1 MRGCRQTRL
10 LARRMAGDAATPLAE
25 HRCTYLAPP
34 GATSRPRLDLIE
46 TIEQSSLVGRGGA
59 GFPTAK
65 KLRAVAR
72 RSGPRVVLANGTE
85 GEPASQK
92 DQVLMSREPHLVLD
106 GAALAALAVGASEI
120 RVGIDR
126 SHTRAFEAMRTA
138 IGERQAAEPSSL
150 PIKLFGTPSRF
161 VTGEETA
168 LVQWMDGGPGVPTGA
183 PTRPFARGLGSAHT
197 RSKRRDFGSRDP
209 DRGVRSELVP
219 EPGHPGRTRHP
230 SRDNHGR
237 CQTAGSGRS
246 TRRHAAVGSPRAAG
260 RTDRDIVHGAGRRVL
275 RHVGLS
281 EGIRGL
287 LQPGWPGPTWCE
299 RRSGRHRGLACQR
312 LRFDRN
318 GRPLPGSP
326 LRAQVSA
333 DRACSVWPI
342 LLMVSGTSQRANPAT
357 ATRRR
362 RQDRRARTF
371 APSCAGPETSRDGA
385 RAGTRTELFGC

>member
-1 MRGCRQTRL
+1 MP
-10 LARRMAGDAATPLAE
+10 ATPLAE
-25 HRCTYLAPP
+25 HRCTYSAPP

-106 GAALAALAVGASEI
+106 GAALAALAVGASGI

-183 PTRPFARGLGSAHT
+183 PTRPFTHGVSGRPTLVQNVETLAHVT
-197 RSKRRDFGSRDP
+197 QI
-209 DRGVRSELVP
+209 RGVRSELVP

-230 SRDNHGR
+230 SRDNHGG

-246 TRRHAAVGSPRAAG
+246 TRRHAAVGSPRAGG
-260 RTDRDIVHGAGRRVL
+260 RTDRDVVRGAGRRVL

-318 GRPLPGSP
+318 GRRLHGFAAESAGQCGPCVFGLADIANGFGHFAAGKSGHCDTASP
-326 LRAQVSA
+326 
-333 DRACSVWPI
+333 
-342 LLMVSGTSQRANPAT
+342 
-357 ATRRR
+357 TR
-362 RQDRRARTF
+362 RRARTF
-371 APSCAGPETSRDGA
+371 APSCAAPATSRDGA